1 MASSHWQGQGE
12 PANESLRVTEV
23 IGLDLNFALS
33 YVGVA
38 DSYGIMSAYG
48 YAAPNDVIPQA
59 KAAAQRALRIDPDPA
74 HAAYAKLSSD
84 YDWNRLE
91 AEREY
96 KRSIELNPNVALTH
110 YQYGSA
116 CLVPL
121 GRFEEG
127 ANELKRALDLKPL
140 SVAAAGCLAGA
151 YVFARRYDLAVQ
163 TGREALVLEPNHPT
177 ARIWLAF
184 AYDASGMYA
193 DAISLCQNTLR
204 SDPSNQD
211 CLQIAGYGYT
221 KMGRRRE
228 AEEIIRRF
236 EDLARTQYSVAYR
249 PAVIHALLGDKD
261 KAFAGLEKSFAAHD
275 WGIGLIKVDPFV
287 DSLRDDQRFKDLI
300 KRMGMSQ

>member
-1 MASSHWQGQGE
+1 
-12 PANESLRVTEV
+12 V

-121 GRFEEG
+121 GRFDEG

-211 CLQIAGYGYT
+211 CLQIAGYAYA

-275 WGIGLIKVDPFV
+275 WDIGLIKVDPFV